1 MKNMKNKLFVTLG
14 ILGMSLL
21 SYAGTKHSLE
31 TSYPSYKG
39 LIMAGYQGWFRGPQ
53 DGTGQGYGHYGT
65 GKQFD
70 ENHCTIDVWPDVSEY
85 ERIYETS
92 FKHAD
97 GRKAYVFSSADKS
110 TVDLH
115 FKWMKEYGVDGVF
128 VQRFLII
135 LVGTNKTQSLIVFWQ
150 ML

>member
-1 MKNMKNKLFVTLG
+1 
-14 ILGMSLL
+14 
-21 SYAGTKHSLE
+21 
-31 TSYPSYKG
+31 
-39 LIMAGYQGWFRGPQ
+39 MA
-53 DGTGQGYGHYGT
+53 
-65 GKQFD
+65 
-70 ENHCTIDVWPDVSEY
+70 DVSEY
-85 ERIYETS
+85 ERTYETS

-128 VQRFLII
+128 VQRFFDYTR
-135 LVGTNKTQSLIVFWQ
+135 GATNETQSLIVFWQ